1 MNELEE
7 ISKLTSSYLS
17 ELKMTLD
24 IFPMGDLLK
33 LGKLLFESRDSATL
47 FIAGNGGS
55 AATASHMA
63 TDLGVGSIR
72 RANPIRAV
80 SLCEN
85 SSVLTA
91 LSNDLNFEDVFATQ
105 LTLLAKPGDIL
116 ITFSASG
123 NSKNIL
129 NAITKAK
136 SIGVYSVAITGF
148 NGGEA
153 KEIADASLHV
163 ETKLGSYGIV
173 EDVHSTISHMLTE
186 IVRNSNV

>member
-1 MNELEE
+1 MEE
-7 ISKLTSSYLS
+7 ISSISLNYLS
-17 ELKMTLD
+17 ELKSTLD
-24 IFPMGDLLK
+24 CFPMEQLHG
-33 LGKLLFESRDSATL
+33 LGKLLFERKEKSTL

-55 AATASHMA
+55 ASTASHMA

-91 LSNDLNFEDVFATQ
+91 LSNDINFDEVFATQ
-105 LTLLAKPGDIL
+105 LNLLAKPGDIL

-129 NAITKAK
+129 KAIAQAK

-148 NGGEA
+148 DGGAA
-153 KEIADASLHV
+153 KKIADASIHI
-163 ETKLGSYGIV
+163 ETKIGSYGIV

-186 IVRNSNV
+186 LVRHSNV